1 MYRMMFSLQNNM
13 NGALSSNTAM
23 PQKDST
29 SDSNASFQ
37 IGRKSYIET
46 VPEPA
51 VPLPEKKWMPSV
63 RDASDVARRR
73 RVVSIG
79 KGSINVSPSILSFT
93 TYRDVNVENDALR
106 RVRAGGAVAPAKKN
120 AQTMCPIVPRYAPAV
135 PTTAIIPLK
144 YPTMFH

>member
-13 NGALSSNTAM
+13 NGALTSNKAM
-23 PQKDST
+23 PQKDIT

-37 IGRKSYIET
+37 IGRKSYLDT
-46 VPEPA
+46 VPETIA
-51 VPLPEKKWMPSV
+51 PEKKWMPTV
-63 RDASDVARRR
+63 RDASDIARRR

-79 KGSINVSPSILSFT
+79 KGSINMNPSTLSYT

-120 AQTMCPIVPRYAPAV
+120 AQTMSPIVPRYAPAV
-135 PTTAIIPLK
+135 PTTAIISNK

>member
-13 NGALSSNTAM
+13 NGALTSNKAM
-23 PQKDST
+23 PQKDIT

-37 IGRKSYIET
+37 IGRKSYLDT
-46 VPEPA
+46 VPETIA
-51 VPLPEKKWMPSV
+51 PEKKWMPTV
-63 RDASDVARRR
+63 RDASDIARRR

-79 KGSINVSPSILSFT
+79 KGSINMNPSTLSYT

-120 AQTMCPIVPRYAPAV
+120 AQTMSPIVPRYAPAV
-135 PTTAIIPLK
+135 PTTAIISNK
-144 YPTMFH
+144 YSTMFH